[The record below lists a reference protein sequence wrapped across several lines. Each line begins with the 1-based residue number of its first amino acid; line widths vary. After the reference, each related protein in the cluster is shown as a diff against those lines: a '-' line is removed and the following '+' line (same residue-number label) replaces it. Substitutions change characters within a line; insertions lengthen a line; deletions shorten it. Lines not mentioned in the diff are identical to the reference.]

1 MRSSADR
8 IKGDLETLGEIGKTE
23 AGGVSRFIF
32 TDEDFEARRFITGL
46 MQSVGLRTVTDKV
59 GNIIGRRPGRNEDLP
74 PVMTGSH
81 IDTVPNAGIFDGCVG
96 VVGAIEAMR
105 VLNANGVTSNRPI
118 EVVVFNNEEGVRFEP
133 LAGSKAMACQASVD
147 SILNSRDRDGAL
159 FREAFERGGQRIDG
173 LPSPCRRGRVRA
185 FVELHIEQGPIL
197 EKKGLDIGIVGAIFG
212 IRQFLTS
219 FRGVASHAGGTPMS
233 MRKDAVLAAAKTV
246 VAVDEITKRYGPP
259 AVGTVGFVRV
269 YPGVVNVIGEQSE
282 VSVDVRDSD
291 GSRLRSRSSEVKR
304 RIKAIARAT
313 STEFEIVDRL
323 EIDPTAMS
331 RRISRVIEVCAKRV
345 GARYTHLD
353 SGPYHDTMMMAKITK
368 CGMIFVP
375 SRDGASHSRKE
386 FTEWRQIA
394 KGVDVLS
401 ETLVALS
408 K

>member
-8 IKGDLETLGEIGKTE
+8 IRGDLERLGEIGKTE

-46 MQSVGLRTVTDKV
+46 MQGVGLRTVTDRV
-59 GNIIGRRPGRNEDLP
+59 GNIIGRRPGRNDDLP
-74 PVMTGSH
+74 PVTTGSH

-105 VLNANGVTSNRPI
+105 VLNASGVMSNRPI
-118 EVVVFNNEEGVRFEP
+118 EVVVFNNEEGVRFQP
-133 LAGSKAMACQASVD
+133 LAGRKAMACQGSVNA
-147 SILNSRDRDGAL
+147 ILTSRDRDGVT
-159 FREAFERGGQRIDG
+159 FREAFERGGQSLDG

-219 FRGVASHAGGTPMS
+219 FRGVAGHAGSTPMS
-233 MRKDAVLAAAKTV
+233 MRKDAVLAAARTV

-259 AVGTVGFVRV
+259 AVGTVGYIKA
-269 YPGVVNVIGEQSE
+269 YPGVVNVIGGRSE
-282 VSVDVRDSD
+282 LSVDIRDSD

-313 STEFEIVDRL
+313 SAECEIVDRL
-323 EIDPTAMS
+323 EIDPTGMS
-331 RRISRVIEVCAKRV
+331 RSISRVIEVCAKKL
-345 GARYTHLD
+345 GARYTHLN
-353 SGPYHDTMMMAKITK
+353 SGPYHDTMMMAKITE

-375 SRDGASHSRKE
+375 SRD
-386 FTEWRQIA
+386 
-394 KGVDVLS
+394 
-401 ETLVALS
+401 
-408 K
+408 